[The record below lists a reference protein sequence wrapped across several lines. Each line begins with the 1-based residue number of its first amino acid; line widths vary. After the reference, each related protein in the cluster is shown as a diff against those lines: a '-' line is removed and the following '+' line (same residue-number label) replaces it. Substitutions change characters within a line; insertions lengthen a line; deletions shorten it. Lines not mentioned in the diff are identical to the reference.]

1 MKKKFR
7 LIFIMIKVNG
17 FPANSFLNRVL
28 TGLEDS
34 GVSFLATGF
43 FILFDIYL
51 LWCVIKGTFKFG
63 VRIPFLFKF
72 HPMK

>member
-1 MKKKFR
+1 
-7 LIFIMIKVNG
+7 MIKVNG

-72 HPMK
+72 NPMK